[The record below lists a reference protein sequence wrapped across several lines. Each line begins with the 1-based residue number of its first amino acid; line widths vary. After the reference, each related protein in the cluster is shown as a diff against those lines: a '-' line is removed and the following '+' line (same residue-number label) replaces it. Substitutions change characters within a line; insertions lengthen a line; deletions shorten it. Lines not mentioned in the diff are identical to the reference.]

1 MTTPGTQ
8 GEVSPES
15 MKKAASS
22 AVGSPLD
29 AKPVSPR
36 TTRNTADEDWLQ
48 PCPGIQFDLWKALEL
63 ESQKGNPGLADS
75 SRSAMRI
82 FVTGATGFIGS
93 AIVEQL
99 VGAGHQVIGLARSD
113 AAAKSLVA
121 AGVQVHRGDVENL
134 ESLRSGAAMSD
145 SVIHT
150 AFIHDFSQYQ
160 ANCETDRRAIEALG
174 SALAGSDRPL
184 IVTGGT
190 GMLAP
195 GRAGTEDDAPIPSSA
210 GVPRSASEEA
220 AISVTAKGVRASV
233 IRLPPSVHDMIKM
246 GLVTMLIALAR
257 EKRISA
263 FVGDG
268 TNRWPAVHRL
278 DAAHVFTLALEK
290 GTAGARYHAV
300 AEEGV
305 PLKDIAEVIGRR
317 LNVPVVAQSA
327 EEAAA
332 HFGWLAFFMGVDSPA
347 SSVQT
352 QQRLGWRP
360 SQPGLLADLE
370 HARDLEI

>member
-1 MTTPGTQ
+1 
-8 GEVSPES
+8 
-15 MKKAASS
+15 
-22 AVGSPLD
+22 
-29 AKPVSPR
+29 
-36 TTRNTADEDWLQ
+36 
-48 PCPGIQFDLWKALEL
+48 
-63 ESQKGNPGLADS
+63 
-75 SRSAMRI
+75 
-82 FVTGATGFIGS
+82 
-93 AIVEQL
+93 
-99 VGAGHQVIGLARSD
+99 
-113 AAAKSLVA
+113 
-121 AGVQVHRGDVENL
+121 
-134 ESLRSGAAMSD
+134 
-145 SVIHT
+145 
-150 AFIHDFSQYQ
+150 
-160 ANCETDRRAIEALG
+160 
-174 SALAGSDRPL
+174 
-184 IVTGGT
+184 
-190 GMLAP
+190 
-195 GRAGTEDDAPIPSSA
+195 
-210 GVPRSASEEA
+210 
-220 AISVTAKGVRASV
+220 
-233 IRLPPSVHDMIKM
+233 M

-278 DAAHVFTLALEK
+278 DAAHLFTLGLEK

-305 PLKDIAEVIGRR
+305 PLKDTAEVIGRR

-352 QQRLGWRP
+352 QQRLGWLP